1 LKVAVISDTHV
12 RYFKELPSNLLSKL
26 SRADLIIHAGD
37 IVTMDVIKGLE
48 TLAPVKGVCGNMDQP
63 DVRAVLPE
71 QQVMEIEGKKLA
83 VIHGSGSPWMLE
95 ERILKDF
102 PGFDLIIFGHSH
114 IALNKKK
121 NGTLLFNPG
130 SAHDSYGLLD
140 IGEDVAGTIIN
151 DY

>member
-12 RYFKELPSNLLSKL
+12 KYFKDLPSNLLSAI

-63 DVRAVLPE
+63 DVRAILPDKQE
-71 QQVMEIEGKKLA
+71 FDIEGKKLA
-83 VIHGSGSPWMLE
+83 ITHGSGSPWTLE
-95 ERILKDF
+95 ERVLQTF
-102 PGFDLIIFGHSH
+102 PGFDVIIFGHSH
-114 IALNKKK
+114 IAMNKNKK
-121 NGTLLFNPG
+121 GILLFNPG

-140 IGEDVAGTIIN
+140 IGENVYGTIHSE
-151 DY
+151 Y